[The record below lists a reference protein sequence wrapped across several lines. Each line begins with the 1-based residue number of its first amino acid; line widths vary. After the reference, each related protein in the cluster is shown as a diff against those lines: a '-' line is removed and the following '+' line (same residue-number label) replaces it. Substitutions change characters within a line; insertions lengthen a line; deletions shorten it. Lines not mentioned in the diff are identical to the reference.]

1 MKKQGKNRRTSE
13 QTKNER
19 TGKRSRG
26 QMNEGVHEWM
36 IELEKKNRASEE
48 TNKLSFEPGARQ
60 FLESPEVFRAFF
72 GLFYVAISSVS

>member
-1 MKKQGKNRRTSE
+1 
-13 QTKNER
+13 
-19 TGKRSRG
+19 
-26 QMNEGVHEWM
+26 M

-72 GLFYVAISSVS
+72 GIFCVAISSVS